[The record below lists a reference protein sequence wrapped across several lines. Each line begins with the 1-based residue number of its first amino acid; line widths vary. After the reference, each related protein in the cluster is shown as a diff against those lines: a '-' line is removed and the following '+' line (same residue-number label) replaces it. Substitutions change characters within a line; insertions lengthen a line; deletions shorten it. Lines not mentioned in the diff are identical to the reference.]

1 MNAKY
6 LVVVLVT
13 LAGPA
18 CTTFA
23 HAAPLAS
30 GMTRAQVVAE
40 IAQARADGSLPL
52 SEASFLPYQFAA
64 AAPVSREQV
73 TTELYRARA
82 HGEICGNEAECGR
95 APGGVAAVRGQ
106 QAADAG
112 QHVHICQN
120 EAECDA
126 APSRDFTV
134 TRAQVLAELYRAR
147 AAGEIAETEADNDVG
162 HAALR
167 SHAK

>member
-6 LVVVLVT
+6 LIAALV
-13 LAGPA
+13 AIAPVFSYA
-18 CTTFA
+18 
-23 HAAPLAS
+23 AAPS
-30 GMTRAQVVAE
+30 GLTRAEVIAE

-64 AAPVSREQV
+64 AAPATREQV
-73 TTELYRARA
+73 TAELYRTAGGQPTA
-82 HGEICGNEAECGR
+82 PAGR
-95 APGGVAAVRGQ
+95 AV
-106 QAADAG
+106 
-112 QHVHICQN
+112 HVCQN

-126 APSRDFTV
+126 APHRDFTV

-162 HAALR
+162 RAALR
-167 SHAK
+167 AHGK